1 MVGTL
6 SWTRK
11 TGMSGDRAIIDI
23 GSNTVRL
30 AVFGG
35 PQRAPFVLHN
45 EKVSPKLGKGVAE
58 NGLLSKKA
66 MGAALAALARFAAL
80 VKLKG
85 IRSVEAV
92 ATAAVR
98 DAANGAEFMEAVAAL
113 GLNARILTGEE
124 EAVTSAMGVI
134 GAFPGARGIVADLGG
149 GSLELVHVDS
159 ERCERGASIP
169 FGSLHLPGLRAAGPA
184 KFSAGLHKALAGADW
199 HCAPG
204 EALYLVGGSHRAL
217 ARYAMNRL
225 GWPLDDP
232 HGFFLSPEEALQVC
246 RSVLRGRLP
255 LVVPGLS
262 SMRLAALPDTA
273 ALLSVLLREISP
285 SKLVFSSWGLR
296 EGLLYS
302 KLGAGTQRQDPL
314 LAGVSAFTEMLG
326 FPPAHAT
333 MVAGWTTPVNS
344 AIAADREG
352 LRLAAAMLAVAQ
364 QGLEPNLRTDH
375 ALDWAMRKR
384 WIGIDGTGRAILAAC
399 LAANAGRTPLPTGIE
414 RLAQPGELRE
424 ATIWGLAIRLCR
436 RLSGLSPQVLSDSAL
451 SIEGPQLVLT
461 IRETHQALFGEA
473 AEKDLRN
480 LAEAMG
486 LQPSCR
492 FVRPGEKLR

>member
-1 MVGTL
+1 MGTHT
-6 SWTRK
+6 WTRK
-11 TGMSGDRAIIDI
+11 AGMSGERAIIDI

-45 EKVSPKLGKGVAE
+45 EKVSPRLGKGVAE
-58 NGLLSKKA
+58 NGKLSGKA
-66 MGAALAALARFAAL
+66 MGNALAALARFAAL
-80 VKLKG
+80 VRYKG

-113 GLNARILTGEE
+113 GLKARILTGEE

-149 GSLELVHVDS
+149 GSLELVHVDAD
-159 ERCERGASIP
+159 RCERGASIP

-184 KFSAGLHKALAGADW
+184 KFAARVHAALAGTDW

-232 HGFFLSPEEALQVC
+232 HGFFLTPEEALQAC
-246 RSVLRGRLP
+246 RSVLRGKLP
-255 LVVPGLS
+255 PVVPGLS
-262 SMRLAALPDTA
+262 TMRLAALPDTA

-285 SKLVFSSWGLR
+285 SRLVFSSWGLR

-352 LRLAAAMLAVAQ
+352 LRLAATMLAIAQ

-375 ALDWAMRKR
+375 ALDWALRKR
-384 WIGIDGTGRAILAAC
+384 WIGIDSTGRAILAAC
-399 LAANAGRTPLPTGIE
+399 LAANAGRSTLPAGIE

-424 ATIWGLAIRLCR
+424 ATIWGLAVRLCR

-451 SIEGPQLVLT
+451 GIEGPQLVLT
-461 IRETHQALFGEA
+461 IRENHKALFGEG

-480 LAEAMG
+480 LADALG

-492 FVRPGEKLR
+492 FIAKGAKLR

>member
-1 MVGTL
+1 MGTN

-30 AVFGG
+30 VVFGG
-35 PQRAPFVLHN
+35 PHRAPFVMHN

-58 NGLLSKKA
+58 SGKLSGKA
-66 MGAALAALARFAAL
+66 MSSALASLARYAALL
-80 VKLKG
+80 KLSG

-98 DAANGAEFMEAVAAL
+98 DATNGAKFMEAVAAL
-113 GLNARILTGEE
+113 GLKARILTGEE
-124 EAVTSAMGVI
+124 EAVASAMGVI
-134 GAFPGARGIVADLGG
+134 GAFPGAKGIVADLGG
-149 GSLELVHVDS
+149 GSLELVHIGQN
-159 ERCERGASIP
+159 RCERGASIP
-169 FGSLHLPGLRAAGPA
+169 FGSLHLPALRAAGPA
-184 KFSAGLHKALAGADW
+184 NFSARLHKALDVPDW
-199 HCAPG
+199 HCAPD

-217 ARYAMNRL
+217 ARFAMKRL

-232 HGFFLSPEEALQVC
+232 HGFFLSPEEALQAC
-246 RSVLRGRLP
+246 RSILRGKLP
-255 LVVPGLS
+255 PVVPGLS

-273 ALLSVLLREISP
+273 ALLAVLLREIRP
-285 SKLVFSSWGLR
+285 AKLVFSSWGLR

-302 KLGAGTQRQDPL
+302 KLSAGAQRQDPL

-344 AIAADREG
+344 AVAAEREG
-352 LRLAAAMLAVAQ
+352 LRLAATMLAIAQ
-364 QGLEPNLRTDH
+364 QGLEPNLRNDH
-375 ALDWAMRKR
+375 GLDWAMRKR

-399 LAANAGRTPLPTGIE
+399 LAANAGRTQPVSGVD
-414 RLAQPGELRE
+414 RLAQPAELNE
-424 ATIWGLAIRLCR
+424 ATVWGLAIRLCR
-436 RLSGLSPQVLSDSAL
+436 RLSGLAPQMLSDSGL

-461 IRETHQALFGEA
+461 IREPHQALFGEA

-480 LAEAMG
+480 LAEAIG
-486 LQPSCR
+486 LQPICR
-492 FVRPGEKLR
+492 FVKKGERLR